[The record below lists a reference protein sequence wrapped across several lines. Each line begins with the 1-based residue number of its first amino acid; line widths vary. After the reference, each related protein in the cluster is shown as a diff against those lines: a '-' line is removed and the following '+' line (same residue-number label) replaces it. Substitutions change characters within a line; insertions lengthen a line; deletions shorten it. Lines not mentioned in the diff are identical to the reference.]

1 MLPQNGGI
9 MKKSF
14 KFLLSLLLLSFF
26 VSGLFAEGY
35 HVCLA
40 SYQKLSNAQEMVR
53 KLENQSLSAFINE
66 NKVKNKTYYRV
77 LLSKEFKKI
86 EDARKYRD
94 EVSKYSFVKE
104 LKLKDFWVC
113 KADKNLAPKSDVPAP
128 APKKEVKIVP
138 APAPVPKPQPKPVE
152 IKPEPKIEPIP
163 EPPVKNI
170 EPEPAPIPEPEP
182 LPAPEPA
189 PIEPIIVNNETA
201 ESNVL
206 DKNEKAV
213 LSEKTPYSV
222 LVRSYKYSQFAE
234 NDSARLKEL
243 GFDSYLLNTFDDTS
257 FFAFN
262 IHVGAFETREE
273 AETLKNQFTD
283 AGILGTEISDYNE
296 IKPKIEKYD
305 EIITSKNVT
314 FDDGR
319 TDLPTVIPASTEKLV
334 SHFPANKDFQIKEIS
349 ILDYDNYLTSGSK
362 PDINSPILDYIGE
375 SAAVHSALLATYR
388 DELYQKEVTVF
399 LTNADNFAFNEGVEP
414 SGEKIQL
421 TSSKGNLESDLYE
434 KDGELVLCGVNS
446 AENVYVR
453 MQTKDFIK
461 EEFTSFLNES
471 FTDSN
476 LSLYPQLRR
485 TLFVLP
491 DQNTAAA
498 RGFISFN
505 LKNVGDDYANDRG
518 YAAWSLPIVGHALA
532 KTYFIENSNLF
543 CIGFYDLDYDFNAE
557 QVHAHFTEAKN
568 TVEISESNQSVSVNG
583 VDGWYLLNP
592 EQKEVSFS
600 TKSYIIAIDAE
611 SNSTLTKE
619 DLIRAGTDL
628 KIWNAAAVIDA
639 K

>member
-1 MLPQNGGI
+1 MKRNILPLILTNKSSKTNLQKNLSKVNLDFSKINSFGKKFAQLKQDYI
-9 MKKSF
+9 NIKTMKKSISQNQYQE
-14 KFLLSLLLLSFF
+14 KLLNNDD
-26 VSGLFAEGY
+26 E
-35 HVCLA
+35 
-40 SYQKLSNAQEMVR
+40 NA
-53 KLENQSLSAFINE
+53 KKNLYLEEAVYGADYIA
-66 NKVKNKTYYRV
+66 K
-77 LLSKEFKKI
+77 FKKI
-86 EDARKYRD
+86 
-94 EVSKYSFVKE
+94 
-104 LKLKDFWVC
+104 KLNLY
-113 KADKNLAPKSDVPAP
+113 KNRYI
-128 APKKEVKIVP
+128 KKGR
-138 APAPVPKPQPKPVE
+138 
-152 IKPEPKIEPIP
+152 
-163 EPPVKNI
+163 
-170 EPEPAPIPEPEP
+170 
-182 LPAPEPA
+182 
-189 PIEPIIVNNETA
+189 NNLFQ
-201 ESNVL
+201 NKL
-206 DKNEKAV
+206 DQNNNNEKAPS
-213 LSEKTPYSV
+213 LM
-222 LVRSYKYSQFAE
+222 FE
-234 NDSARLKEL
+234 NDILLEDEK
-243 GFDSYLLNTFDDTS
+243 YLL
-257 FFAFN
+257 
-262 IHVGAFETREE
+262 E
-273 AETLKNQFTD
+273 KNFY
-283 AGILGTEISDYNE
+283 YNE